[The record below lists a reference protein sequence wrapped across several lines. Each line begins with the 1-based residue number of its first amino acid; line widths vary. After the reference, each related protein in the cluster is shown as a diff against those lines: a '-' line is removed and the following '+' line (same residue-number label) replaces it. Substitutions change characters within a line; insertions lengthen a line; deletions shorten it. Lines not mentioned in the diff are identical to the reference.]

1 MEAAIQAGH
10 LLLEN
15 GAEISRVEETMERIF
30 RYYGVESGSTFV
42 LSNGIFATAGSSKES
57 FFAKVEHIPVSGT
70 HLKRNQ
76 TDARKDKNDADFGVG
91 LRQRCLLLSVWR
103 KLGRQCGGI
112 CSRGCAVC
120 LHPVCERPSFFKNYR
135 KYIRRLPGYHYLQPD
150 VSFGGGR
157 ASELHGN
164 RLHYAI
170 GTRSAVYKCHKRYCG
185 R

>member
-57 FFAKVEHIPVSGT
+57 FFAKVEHIPVS
-70 HLKRNQ
+70 
-76 TDARKDKNDADFGVG
+76 GVG